1 MTEDEQAQQLV
12 VDYKQT
18 FKSERG
24 GNVLAHMKKLARFNI
39 ATVPCDNIG
48 RIDPLEVMRQEGM
61 RNVIVHIE
69 TMLNKEPGESKG
81 IQNEPDSKTS

>member
-12 VDYKQT
+12 IDYKQT
-18 FKSERG
+18 FLGEHGVK
-24 GNVLAHMKKLARFNI
+24 VLAHMKKLARFNV
-39 ATVPCDNIG
+39 ATVPCDNFG

-61 RNVIVHIE
+61 RNVIIHIE

-81 IQNEPDSKTS
+81 IQNE